1 MAKDFRLTTS
11 DNPYDPFDQFTQW
24 LLFDKEKGYDTCELI
39 DRLSNFRDDMSEK
52 EIDEEHERIID
63 QIIENDPSNI
73 YKKVERKVQTTQ

>member
-63 QIIENDPSNI
+63 QIIENDPLNI